1 MLRAV
6 VLIAVVSYC
15 SGGCFRKVGTWE
27 RSGPH
32 GRPGGGTSWGC
43 SIRQLERNDAAI
55 SGVAAAITTTI
66 LAGRHVYAFGAG
78 HSLALVS
85 EMHRRAGSMKVVR
98 PLWNAELTSR
108 TDAEAAGKLEN
119 QAGYYKELTGGLDWG
134 PGDLCWVISNSGRNT
149 LVVELALEARR
160 HGVTVVGLVSAEHS
174 GTVSAAPGLPKLP
187 EIADYL
193 LDNGG
198 CFGDAALE
206 IPGVAERMAP
216 TSTIVG
222 AALIHAVWAEV
233 GERLVARGYVPE
245 VWGSANRGRSRA
257 RAATDRRAAGGGC
270 GGPAWPGRRRR
281 SAPAP
286 PWCRAGP
293 AGPA

>member
-1 MLRAV
+1 MAPQQTVREAWRRHITGLLDQA
-6 VLIAVVSYC
+6 
-15 SGGCFRKVGTWE
+15 
-27 RSGPH
+27 
-32 GRPGGGTSWGC
+32 
-43 SIRQLERNDAAI
+43 LEKNDAAI
-55 SGVAAAITTTI
+55 DGVASAITTTI

-85 EMHRRAGSMKVVR
+85 EMHRRAGGMKVVR
-98 PLWNAELTSR
+98 PLWNDELTSR
-108 TDAEAAGKLEN
+108 TDEEAAGQLEKR
-119 QAGYYKELTGGLDWG
+119 AGYYKELTGGVDWG

-160 HGVTVVGLVSAEHS
+160 HGVTVVGLVSAVHA

-198 CFGDAALE
+198 CFGDAALD
-206 IPGVAERMAP
+206 IPGIAERMGP

-233 GERLVARGYVPE
+233 AERLVARGHVPE
-245 VWGSANRGRSRA
+245 VWGSANRGPS
-257 RAATDRRAAGGGC
+257 
-270 GGPAWPGRRRR
+270 
-281 SAPAP
+281 
-286 PWCRAGP
+286 
-293 AGPA
+293 

>member
-1 MLRAV
+1 MGAQRTVREAWRRH
-6 VLIAVVSYC
+6 I
-15 SGGCFRKVGTWE
+15 VGLLD
-27 RSGPH
+27 
-32 GRPGGGTSWGC
+32 
-43 SIRQLERNDAAI
+43 QALERNDAAI
-55 SGVAAAITTTI
+55 SDVAAATTTTI

-85 EMHRRAGSMKVVR
+85 EMHRRAGSMKAVR

-108 TDAEAAGKLEN
+108 IDAEAAGKLEN
-119 QAGYYKELTGGLDWG
+119 QAGYYKELTGGLDWR

-160 HGVTVVGLVSAEHS
+160 HGVTVVGLVSREHS

-198 CFGDAALE
+198 CFGDAALD
-206 IPGVAERMAP
+206 IAGVAERMAP

-222 AALIHAVWAEV
+222 AALIHAVWAEA
-233 GERLVARGYVPE
+233 GERLAARGYVPE
-245 VWGSANRGRSRA
+245 VWGSANRG
-257 RAATDRRAAGGGC
+257 
-270 GGPAWPGRRRR
+270 PV
-281 SAPAP
+281 
-286 PWCRAGP
+286 
-293 AGPA
+293 